1 MIQGGRRSAPW
12 LGPRG
17 DARMLSILGRPG
29 RLCDG
34 RSRRELL
41 QIGTLGLFGLGLPQL
56 LKGRAVAREEAAG
69 EPAAR
74 ERRPRLRSGAVRHL
88 AVPPGRP
95 EPHRP
100 LGSQAGRPVVDPRRV
115 PRDRHERAGGL
126 PRRGPAAAGPACRQV
141 RPGPLARLQPQGA
154 GQPRRGDLHAA
165 DRPRPDQLHPHRA
178 GRAAVARRPPFRRLG
193 GREVPPL
200 RGRGPQLRRA
210 LQSGEG
216 KRVHRSRP
224 VRRPAGERLRP
235 LHEVRRP
242 HRHAPARGVHAA
254 AGRDPGPAPGAA
266 RPPRG
271 RLGRATTSAPRTS
284 TRSTAGRSR

>member
-1 MIQGGRRSAPW
+1 
-12 LGPRG
+12 
-17 DARMLSILGRPG
+17 MLSILGRPG

-56 LKGRAVAREEAAG
+56 LKGQAMARDGGRGRA
-69 EPAAR
+69 
-74 ERRPRLRSGAVRHL
+74 RPRLRSGAVRHL

-100 LGSQAGRPVVDPRRV
+100 LGPQAGRPVVDPRRV
-115 PRDRHERAGGL
+115 PRDRHERARGL

-141 RPGPLARLQPQGA
+141 RAGPLARLQPQGA

-165 DRPRPDQLHPHRA
+165 DRPRPDQLHPHRP

-210 LQSGEG
+210 LQPGQG

-242 HRHAPARGVHAA
+242 HRPAPARGVHAA
-254 AGRDPGPAPGAA
+254 AGRDPGAAPGAA

-271 RLGRATTSAPRTS
+271 RVGRATTSAPRTS